1 MTDHLFYDYVIIGSG
16 FGGSVSALRLS
27 EKGYKV
33 LVIEKGKWWRPAD
46 FPENNWDL
54 KKWLYE
60 PRLGLNGFFKMTFL
74 NHVTV
79 LSGVGVGGGSLTY
92 ANTLPIP
99 KKAFYNSGSWKDLAD
114 WETELAPFY
123 QLAYKML
130 GAAPNPSRGPADKA
144 LAQLAKEIGREDHF
158 KPTKV
163 GIYFGEPGKTVP
175 DPYFDGKGPDR
186 TGCTHC
192 GECMTGCR
200 RNAKNTLDKNY
211 LYLAQQ
217 LGAEILAEHE
227 VIDVVP
233 KDGEDGKSGYT
244 VHFKSKKTQKS
255 VQAKGVIF
263 AGGVMG
269 TTPLLLKIKD
279 SSLPNLSEKLGCQ
292 VSTNNEAL
300 INITSKED
308 QADFT
313 KGIAIGS
320 ILHTDERS
328 HLEPVRYGHGSGFF
342 KTMLLPMAHGRNFF
356 VRFFLMLWELIKS
369 PLSYLRIL
377 FDKQFSSKTSILLFM
392 QTVNSTI
399 RIKKGRITPMMTV
412 MESGDKPS
420 AFIPEAKALTKRYS
434 KIVNGKAMVAFA
446 ETLFGIPTTAHI
458 LGGAVMGKSKNEG
471 VINADNEV
479 FGYKNMY
486 VCDGSMIS
494 ANPGVNPSLS
504 ITAITE
510 RAMSKIPVKAGNDW
524 LENKKAKKF
533 I

>member
-1 MTDHLFYDYVIIGSG
+1 MNPVSITYDYVIIGSG

-33 LVIEKGKWWRPAD
+33 LVIEKGKWWKPTD
-46 FPENNWDL
+46 FPANNWDL
-54 KKWLYE
+54 KNWLYE
-60 PRLGLNGFFKMTFL
+60 PKLGLKGFFKMTFL

-99 KKAFYNSGSWKDLAD
+99 KSPFYKSGSWKDLAD
-114 WETELAPFY
+114 WETELAPYY

-130 GAAPNPSRGPADKA
+130 GAAENPSVGPADKA
-144 LAQLAKEIGREDHF
+144 VKQLAEEIGRADHF

-163 GIYFGEPGKTVP
+163 GVYFGEPGKTVS

-217 LGAEILAEHE
+217 LGAEIWAESE
-227 VIDVVP
+227 VTDVKPIDNQNGS
-233 KDGEDGKSGYT
+233 DGYIIHYKTGKQQKT
-244 VHFKSKKTQKS
+244 VRT
-255 VQAKGVIF
+255 KGVVF
-263 AGGVMG
+263 SGGVMG
-269 TTPLLLKIKD
+269 TIQLLLKIKEK
-279 SSLPNLSEKLGCQ
+279 SLPNLSDLLGCS

-300 INITSKED
+300 INITASND
-308 QADFT
+308 NPQDFT

-320 ILHTDERS
+320 ILHTDENS
-328 HLEPVRYGHGSGFF
+328 HLEPTRYGHGSSFF
-342 KTMLLPMAHGRNFF
+342 KVMMLPMAYGSNIFIRIFKLIWE
-356 VRFFLMLWELIKS
+356 FLKAPVAFLK
-369 PLSYLRIL
+369 IL
-377 FDKQFSSKTSILLFM
+377 FAKNFAAKTTVLLFM
-392 QTVNSTI
+392 QTVNTTI
-399 RIKKGRITPMMTV
+399 RIKKGRITPMKTV
-412 MESGDKPS
+412 LEGDQKPS
-420 AFIPEAKALTKRYS
+420 AFIPEAQDLARRYG
-434 KIVNGKAMVAFA
+434 KIVGGKAMVSFA

-458 LGGAVMGKSKNEG
+458 LGGARMGKNKVEG
-471 VINADNEV
+471 VINANNEV
-479 FGYKNMY
+479 FGYQNMLI
-486 VCDGSMIS
+486 CDGSMIS

-510 RAMSKIPVKAGNDW
+510 RAMSKIPNTAGNQQ
-524 LENKKAKKF
+524 
-533 I
+533 